1 MLQRNAGLLFV
12 VAALGCAVGWWMGR
26 SSGHVDR
33 LQQLAADQESTAVAV
48 PKSEVRDAPL
58 ESDRTERVAELS
70 ESATPTEDSHGSAAP
85 DSAAASDGVVYESG
99 AKFPSPRGTNI
110 VRLRQPDGSVVEIE
124 LKPSAAQ
131 TDPNAYPP
139 QGSIQQG
146 RQLLVFHPSGAVAEV
161 GDFVEGKK
169 VGQWTYM
176 REAGSVALEG
186 EYVDGMSEG
195 LWRSWHDNGSLASE
209 AWTRRGQFHG
219 ECRFWNAAGALDETR
234 SGVYENGVRTSSL

>member
-1 MLQRNAGLLFV
+1 MLRRSSAMLV
-12 VAALGCAVGWWMGR
+12 VSAALGCAVGWWMGR
-26 SSGHVDR
+26 SAGHADR
-33 LQQLAADQESTAVAV
+33 LQPLAADLDLTAGPV
-48 PKSEVRDAPL
+48 PQPEVRDAPL
-58 ESDRTERVAELS
+58 ESDRTERVAEPS

-99 AKFPSPRGTNI
+99 AKFPSPRGTNL

-124 LKPSAAQ
+124 LKPSAAP

-139 QGSIQQG
+139 PGSIQEG